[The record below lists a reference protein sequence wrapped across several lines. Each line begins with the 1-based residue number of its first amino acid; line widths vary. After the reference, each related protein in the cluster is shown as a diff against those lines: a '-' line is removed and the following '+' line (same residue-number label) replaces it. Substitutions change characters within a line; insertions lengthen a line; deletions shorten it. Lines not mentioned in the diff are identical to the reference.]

1 MQEGGMRKEAE
12 TAAVL
17 SRSKVLVVGA
27 GGLGCP
33 AALYLAAA
41 GVGTIALIDPEEVEL
56 SNLQRQILHLTPDLG
71 RPKVESAQE
80 KLTRLSPQG
89 VIQPIQGRLTVDNL
103 PALFAQ
109 YDFIIDG
116 TDDLAAKFFINDG
129 ALFAGKPF
137 SYGGILQ
144 FQGQTMTVLPGK
156 TTCLRCLFPSP
167 PPPGEVPTCQE
178 AGVIGSLAGSIGI
191 VQAAEAVKY
200 LLGEE
205 DLLTNRLL
213 VYDALVMG
221 WREVEVRKNKRCPL
235 CGETPSITYL
245 QAEYS
250 ETCAGEEEHL

>member
-1 MQEGGMRKEAE
+1 MGKGGMKKESE
-12 TAAVL
+12 SAAVL
-17 SRSKVLVVGA
+17 SRSKVLVVGV
-27 GGLGCP
+27 GGLGSP

-41 GVGTIALIDPEEVEL
+41 GVGTIALIDPQEVEL

-71 RPKVESAQE
+71 RPKVESAKE
-80 KLTRLSPQG
+80 KLSRLSPPG
-89 VIQPIQGRLTVDNL
+89 LIVPLQGRLTTENL
-103 PALFAQ
+103 PLLFAQ
-109 YDFIIDG
+109 YDFVIDG
-116 TDDLAAKFFINDG
+116 TDDLATKFLINDG

-144 FQGQTMTVLPGK
+144 FQGQTMTILPGK

-167 PPPGEVPTCQE
+167 PPPEEIPTCQE

-200 LLGEE
+200 LLGGE

-213 VYDALVMG
+213 VYDALIMR
-221 WREVEVRKNKRCPL
+221 WREVEVGRNKRCPL

-245 QAEYS
+245 QAEHNQVY
-250 ETCAGEEEHL
+250 AREEERL